1 MFLFFFQTDM
11 LGLSEW
17 SSDDDVSIS
26 HSVFFSIHFLRWLDH
41 TNFHVRN
48 CGMNKTLVNNGIKTK
63 LPTSNLVNN
72 GINYLSLNW

>member
-1 MFLFFFQTDM
+1 MLVPWRVSLWITLWSSDIAVDVPVFFQTDM

-48 CGMNKTLVNNGIKTK
+48 YGMNK
-63 LPTSNLVNN
+63 
-72 GINYLSLNW
+72 